1 MKIENLCI
9 KCMKEKAS
17 PEGRCEH
24 CGYDPAEDTI
34 PPHHLSPFVI
44 LEGKYL
50 VGKSIGEGG
59 FGITYIGMD
68 LNLEMRV
75 AIKEYYPNGC
85 AIRDTSGN
93 SCTVQ
98 SYSGE
103 AQTFFE
109 TGREKFINEAKIL
122 AKCIDL
128 PEIVTVKDFFKEN
141 HTAYIV
147 MEFLEGQTLKAYL
160 KERGGRISATETLN
174 MMKPLI
180 RSLGQVHK
188 MNLIHRDISPDNIM
202 ITTNYEVKILDFGG
216 ARDFGSARGRSMSI
230 MLKPGYAPEE
240 QYRTH
245 GEQGPW
251 TDVYALCATMYRCI
265 TGQIPPESMERTYQ
279 DHLRPVT
286 DFQPDCPRE
295 VNFAICKGLNVYKDD
310 RWQSMEELYDCLYN
324 GRANVQQEDIQ
335 DSDNHNGHNNHNN
348 SNNRVVREEGQVR
361 GRQYYPKKQNN
372 MLPAM
377 AGILGVVLIVLLAV
391 FGVNYYKAKMDSD
404 SSSGS
409 VETTAEADK
418 TDTESVDEGTTDK
431 SKDSDQ
437 KKNSE
442 TEDKSEEE
450 PEPTPTS
457 TPIPTPT
464 TIPKVARINIDNVQ
478 DNLFGSKGSGA
489 QESLYMRDCIE
500 DAPRGTDEKNT
511 AMPAT
516 GMVSVPILYT
526 LAVKMDDPNSGI
538 TLNTPVTFQYTYDT
552 NSGGRGQLTSA
563 QAGQQMSVDTLV
575 QAMLMYSDNNAT
587 NSLISFL
594 TLEGIQ
600 QTCQENKFTSVV
612 MRRQIVKGGTSADDN
627 LISAKDA
634 ANMVYDLFMNKYSV
648 INRDYLMNYMR
659 ICDNAQ
665 RHGIFQSDTLY
676 NGGTFCNQN
685 GIRPNPGSGTYAEV
699 GIILADGQ
707 QYVVCV
713 MADGGDADLAADEFS
728 KAVDYIHECM
738 LETY

>member
-9 KCMKEKAS
+9 NCMKEKAS

-59 FGITYIGMD
+59 FGITYIGRD

-75 AIKEYYPNGC
+75 AIKEYYPNGF

-122 AKCIDL
+122 AKCIDF

-160 KERGGRISATETLN
+160 KERGGRIPVTETLN

-279 DHLRPVT
+279 DQLRPVT

-372 MLPAM
+372 MLPVM

-404 SSSGS
+404 SSS
-409 VETTAEADK
+409 E
-418 TDTESVDEGTTDK
+418 
-431 SKDSDQ
+431 Q
-437 KKNSE
+437 
-442 TEDKSEEE
+442 
-450 PEPTPTS
+450 
-457 TPIPTPT
+457 
-464 TIPKVARINIDNVQ
+464 
-478 DNLFGSKGSGA
+478 
-489 QESLYMRDCIE
+489 
-500 DAPRGTDEKNT
+500 
-511 AMPAT
+511 
-516 GMVSVPILYT
+516 
-526 LAVKMDDPNSGI
+526 
-538 TLNTPVTFQYTYDT
+538 
-552 NSGGRGQLTSA
+552 
-563 QAGQQMSVDTLV
+563 
-575 QAMLMYSDNNAT
+575 
-587 NSLISFL
+587 
-594 TLEGIQ
+594 
-600 QTCQENKFTSVV
+600 
-612 MRRQIVKGGTSADDN
+612 RRQTRQIQN
-627 LISAKDA
+627 L
-634 ANMVYDLFMNKYSV
+634 
-648 INRDYLMNYMR
+648 
-659 ICDNAQ
+659 
-665 RHGIFQSDTLY
+665 
-676 NGGTFCNQN
+676 
-685 GIRPNPGSGTYAEV
+685 
-699 GIILADGQ
+699 
-707 QYVVCV
+707 
-713 MADGGDADLAADEFS
+713 
-728 KAVDYIHECM
+728 
-738 LETY
+738 

>member
-9 KCMKEKAS
+9 NCMKEKAS

-85 AIRDTSGN
+85 AIRDTNGN

-147 MEFLEGQTLKAYL
+147 MEFLEGQTLKACL
-160 KERGGRISATETLN
+160 KERGGRIPVTETLN

-279 DHLRPVT
+279 DQLRPVT

-324 GRANVQQEDIQ
+324 GRANVQQEDIR

-348 SNNRVVREEGQVR
+348 SNNRIVREEGQVR

-372 MLPAM
+372 MLPVM
-377 AGILGVVLIVLLAV
+377 AGILGIVLIVLLAV

-404 SSSGS
+404 SSSDP

-418 TDTESVDEGTTDK
+418 TDTESVDEV
-431 SKDSDQ
+431 
-437 KKNSE
+437 
-442 TEDKSEEE
+442 
-450 PEPTPTS
+450 TPTS
-457 TPIPTPT
+457 TPIPVPT
-464 TIPKVARINIDNVQ
+464 LTETPKVAYIDMEHIQNEI
-478 DNLFGSKGSGA
+478 FRAKGSGA
-489 QESLYMRDCIE
+489 QESLYLRDCIE

-552 NSGGRGQLTSA
+552 YSGGRGHLTSA
-563 QAGQQMSVDTLV
+563 QSGQQMSIDTLV
-575 QAMLMYSDNNAT
+575 QEMLMYSDNNAT

-600 QTCQENKFTSVV
+600 QTCQENDFTSVV

-634 ANMVYDLFMNKYSV
+634 TNMVYELFMNEFSV

-665 RHGIFQSDTLY
+665 RHAIFQSDTLY

-707 QYVVCV
+707 QYIVCV
-713 MADGGDADLAADEFS
+713 MSDGGDADLASNEFS
-728 KAVDYIHECM
+728 DAVNYIHTCM
-738 LETY
+738 LETH